1 MVGIGFGHV
10 PWLLIIIGFVVWLG
24 LALCVL
30 FCFLVHVIG
39 LFYVSLA
46 CLLAL
51 SLLHQIVFFY
61 LILLELFFSI
71 RTLWSNIYSFV
82 NSRPYFQIHTKT
94 YEIHM
99 LKIMFFH
106 PYNYQSFLAYYNH
119 QPFQFVKFKHNYYCI
134 QKIIMKI
141 TFMF

>member
-51 SLLHQIVFFY
+51 SLLH
-61 LILLELFFSI
+61 
-71 RTLWSNIYSFV
+71 
-82 NSRPYFQIHTKT
+82 
-94 YEIHM
+94 
-99 LKIMFFH
+99 
-106 PYNYQSFLAYYNH
+106 
-119 QPFQFVKFKHNYYCI
+119 
-134 QKIIMKI
+134 
-141 TFMF
+141 